1 MAKTIESILNELET
15 IIETMDQGE
24 ISLEEAFAS
33 YEAGIKLVKE
43 CSQKIDKVEKKILV
57 LREGDNNDNE

>member
-1 MAKTIESILNELET
+1 MAKTIESILGELET

-24 ISLEEAFAS
+24 ISLEQAFAS

-43 CSQKIDKVEKKILV
+43 CSKKIDKVEKQILL
-57 LREGDNNDNE
+57 LREGDQDE

>member
-1 MAKTIESILNELET
+1 MAKTIEAILAELET

-24 ISLEEAFAS
+24 ISLEEAFAG

-43 CSQKIDKVEKKILV
+43 CGRKIDKVEKKILL
-57 LREGDNNDNE
+57 LREGNDDGDE